1 MLCASFRV
9 HSNANVHDVDDKP
22 NWISF
27 AAQRRAPRQ
36 RFIQIYNLN
45 LYILK
50 SKESGDFN
58 NHIQN
63 FEESN

>member
-9 HSNANVHDVDDKP
+9 HSNANVHDVEDKP

-36 RFIQIYNLN
+36 RFIQIYKLN

-50 SKESGDFN
+50 SKESGDFS
-58 NHIQN
+58 NHTQN